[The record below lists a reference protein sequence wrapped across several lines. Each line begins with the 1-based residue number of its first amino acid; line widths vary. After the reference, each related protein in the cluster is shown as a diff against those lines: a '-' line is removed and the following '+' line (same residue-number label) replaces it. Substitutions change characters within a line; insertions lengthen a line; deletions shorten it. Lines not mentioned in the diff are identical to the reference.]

1 MTDSV
6 YGKRVAP
13 ALALLLPGFA
23 VLFVL
28 PAAATPDLAS
38 LADISMR
45 RGEFLNTLVAMT
57 ANLAFIPWGQ

>member
-28 PAAATPDLAS
+28 LAAATPYLAS

-45 RGEFLNTLVAMT
+45 R
-57 ANLAFIPWGQ
+57 ANSSIAWSR